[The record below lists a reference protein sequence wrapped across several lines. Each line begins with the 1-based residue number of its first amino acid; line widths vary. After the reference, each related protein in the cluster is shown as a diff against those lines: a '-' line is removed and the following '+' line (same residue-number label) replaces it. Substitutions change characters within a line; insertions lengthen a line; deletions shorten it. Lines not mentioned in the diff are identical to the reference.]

1 MKHFICIIFI
11 SLAWQTANSQLL
23 QQSQE
28 LSFSEYLGYVKK
40 YHPVVRQANLQI
52 SSAQAG
58 LIAARGA
65 FDPKIEVDYYKKEFK
80 GTEYYSLLN
89 SSFKI
94 PTWYGIE
101 LKAAFDNTEGIYV
114 NPQNTTPNNGLTSLG
129 INIPLAQGLLI
140 NNRMADLRKAK
151 VQLQL
156 SEAERKLQTT
166 AAIYEASIAYFNWK
180 RAYSEVQLYDTYLK
194 FATERYSGIR
204 KLIEAGDKPAIDSI
218 EAGIT
223 VKNRHLS
230 LSEAQLKLAKA
241 RLELS
246 NFLWLDNVPMELAED
261 IAPENAIEADI
272 TEALGIDPALQVA
285 DSLDGHPKVLAL
297 QGKVD
302 ILNIDRRFKAN
313 LLLPRIDLSY
323 NYLSEPSYLDNY
335 RFEDYKVGLNFSF
348 PLFLRKERGALKLA
362 KIKVQ
367 DGMFELDL
375 ARLEIKNKLIAQRTE
390 IASLIG
396 QRKIAGELVADYT
409 SMLQSEERLF
419 SFGES
424 SIFLINTR
432 ENNVVSAK
440 LSQIAL
446 LNRYLASNA
455 ELFRI
460 MGNPG
465 N

>member
-1 MKHFICIIFI
+1 MKHFICIIVVCLA
-11 SLAWQTANSQLL
+11 SLPAYAQRL
-23 QQSQE
+23 QQLRE

-40 YHPVVRQANLQI
+40 YHPMVRQANLQI
-52 SSAQAG
+52 TSAQAG
-58 LIAARGA
+58 LMAARGA
-65 FDPKIEVDYYKKEFK
+65 FDPKIEVDYDKKEFK

-101 LKAAFDNTEGIYV
+101 LKAAFDNSEGIYV
-114 NPQNTTPNNGLTSLG
+114 NPQNTTPNSGLTSLG
-129 INIPLAQGLLI
+129 ISVPLGQGLII

-156 SEAERKLQTT
+156 SEAERKLQVT
-166 AAIYEASIAYFNWK
+166 AVIYEASVAYFNWK
-180 RAYSEVQLYDTYLK
+180 KAYSEVELYDTYLK
-194 FATERYSGIR
+194 FAIDRYAGIR

-223 VKNRHLS
+223 VKNRKLT
-230 LSEAQLKLAKA
+230 LSEAQLKLAKS

-246 NFLWLDNVPMELAED
+246 NFLWLDNVPLELSGD
-261 IAPENAIEADI
+261 VAPQDAIEAGLA
-272 TEALGIDPALQVA
+272 EALGIDPALPMA
-285 DSLDGHPKVLAL
+285 DPLDGHPKVLAL

-302 ILNIDRRFKAN
+302 ILEIDRRFKAN
-313 LLLPRIDLSY
+313 LLLPKIDLSY
-323 NYLSEPSYLDNY
+323 NYLSEPSYFDNY
-335 RFEDYKVGLNFSF
+335 RLEDYKVGLNFSF

-367 DGMFELDL
+367 DGILDLDL
-375 ARLEIKNKLIAQRTE
+375 AKLEIRNKLIAQRTE
-390 IASLIG
+390 IASLAG
-396 QRKIAGELVADYT
+396 QRKITDELVTDYT

-424 SIFLINTR
+424 SIFLINSR

-446 LNRYLASNA
+446 LNRYLTSNA
-455 ELFRI
+455 ELFRLL
-460 MGNPG
+460 GQPE
-465 N
+465 

>member
-1 MKHFICIIFI
+1 MKHFIYIILI
-11 SLAWQTANSQLL
+11 TIAWQTAHSQQL
-23 QQSQE
+23 QQ
-28 LSFSEYLGYVKK
+28 LSFNEYLGYVKK

-52 SSAQAG
+52 SGAQAG
-58 LIAARGA
+58 LMAARGA
-65 FDPKIEVDYYKKEFK
+65 FDPKIEVDYDKKEFK

-101 LKAAFDNTEGIYV
+101 LKAAFDNSEGIYV
-114 NPQNTTPNNGLTSLG
+114 NPQNTTPNRGLTSLG
-129 INIPLAQGLLI
+129 ISIPLAQGLLI

-156 SEAERKLQTT
+156 SEAERKLQVTH
-166 AAIYEASIAYFNWK
+166 AIYEASIAYFNWK

-194 FATERYSGIR
+194 FASDRYSGIR
-204 KLIEAGDKPAIDSI
+204 KLIEAGDKPAIDSV

-223 VKNRHLS
+223 VKNRRLT
-230 LSEAQLKLAKA
+230 LTEAQLKLAKA
-241 RLELS
+241 RLDLS
-246 NFLWLDNVPMELAED
+246 NFLWLDDVPLELSQDVVPED
-261 IAPENAIEADI
+261 VIEAGI
-272 TEALGIDPALQVA
+272 TQALGIDPALEVT

-302 ILNIDRRFKAN
+302 ILDIDRRYKAN
-313 LLLPRIDLSY
+313 LLLPRVDLSY
-323 NYLSEPSYLDNY
+323 NYLSEPSYIDNY
-335 RFEDYKVGLNFSF
+335 RLEDYKIGFNFSF

-367 DGMFELDL
+367 DGMLDLDL

-390 IASLIG
+390 IASLAD
-396 QRKIAGELVADYT
+396 QRKIADELVNDYT

-424 SIFLINTR
+424 SIFLINAR

-446 LNRYLASNA
+446 QNRFLGSNA

-460 MGNPG
+460 LGEPG

>member
-1 MKHFICIIFI
+1 MKNFICIIVVCLA
-11 SLAWQTANSQLL
+11 SLPAYAQRL
-23 QQSQE
+23 QQLRE

-40 YHPVVRQANLQI
+40 YHPMVRQANLQI
-52 SSAQAG
+52 TSAQAG
-58 LIAARGA
+58 LMAARGA
-65 FDPKIEVDYYKKEFK
+65 FDPKIEVDYDKKEFK

-101 LKAAFDNTEGIYV
+101 LKAAFDNSEGIYV
-114 NPQNTTPNNGLTSLG
+114 NPQNTTPNSGLTSLG
-129 INIPLAQGLLI
+129 ISVPLGQGLII

-156 SEAERKLQTT
+156 SEAERKLQVT
-166 AAIYEASIAYFNWK
+166 AVIYEASVAYFNWK
-180 RAYSEVQLYDTYLK
+180 KAYSEVELYDTYLK
-194 FATERYSGIR
+194 FAIDRYAGIR

-223 VKNRHLS
+223 VKNRKLT
-230 LSEAQLKLAKA
+230 LSEAQLKLAKS

-246 NFLWLDNVPMELAED
+246 NFLWLDNVPLELSGD
-261 IAPENAIEADI
+261 VAPQDAIEAGLA
-272 TEALGIDPALQVA
+272 EALGIDPALPTA
-285 DSLDGHPKVLAL
+285 DPLDGHPKVLAL

-302 ILNIDRRFKAN
+302 ILEIDRRFKAN
-313 LLLPRIDLSY
+313 LLLPKIDLSY
-323 NYLSEPSYLDNY
+323 NYLSEPSYFDNY
-335 RFEDYKVGLNFSF
+335 RLEDYKVGLNFSF

-367 DGMFELDL
+367 DGILDLDL
-375 ARLEIKNKLIAQRTE
+375 AKLEIRNKLIAQRTE
-390 IASLIG
+390 IASLAG
-396 QRKIAGELVADYT
+396 QRKITDELVTDYT

-424 SIFLINTR
+424 SIFLINSR

-446 LNRYLASNA
+446 LNRYLTSNA
-455 ELFRI
+455 ELFRLL
-460 MGNPG
+460 GQPE
-465 N
+465 

>member
-1 MKHFICIIFI
+1 MIRFIYCALIAMIY
-11 SLAWQTANSQLL
+11 QGGHSQ
-23 QQSQE
+23 QVRT

-58 LIAARGA
+58 LMAARGA
-65 FDPKIEVDYYKKEFK
+65 FDPKIEVDHDKKEFK

-101 LKAAFDNTEGIYV
+101 LKAAFDNSEGMYV
-114 NPQNTTPNNGLTSLG
+114 NPQNTTPNSGLTSLG
-129 INIPLAQGLLI
+129 ISIPLAQGLLI

-156 SEAERKLQTT
+156 SEAERKLQVT
-166 AAIYEASIAYFNWK
+166 AAIYDASVAYFNWMK
-180 RAYSEVQLYDTYLK
+180 AYSEVQLYDTYLK
-194 FATERYSGIR
+194 FASDRYSGIR

-223 VKNRHLS
+223 VKNRRLT
-230 LSEAQLKLAKA
+230 LSEAQLKLAKS

-261 IAPENAIEADI
+261 VAPDDAVETGI
-272 TEALGIDPALQVA
+272 TEALGIDPALQVN
-285 DSLDGHPKVLAL
+285 DSLDGHPKVIAL

-302 ILNIDRRFKAN
+302 ILDIDRRYKAN

-323 NYLSEPSYLDNY
+323 NYLSEPSYIDNY
-335 RFEDYKVGLNFSF
+335 RLEDYKVGLNFSF

-362 KIKVQ
+362 KIKVR
-367 DGMFELDL
+367 DGMLHLDL
-375 ARLEIKNKLIAQRTE
+375 ARLELKNKLLAQQTE
-390 IASLIG
+390 IASLSG
-396 QRKIAGELVADYT
+396 QRTIIDDLVRDYT

-424 SIFLINTR
+424 SIFLINAR

-446 LNRYLASNA
+446 QNRFLTSNA

-460 MGNPG
+460 LGQPE
-465 N
+465 